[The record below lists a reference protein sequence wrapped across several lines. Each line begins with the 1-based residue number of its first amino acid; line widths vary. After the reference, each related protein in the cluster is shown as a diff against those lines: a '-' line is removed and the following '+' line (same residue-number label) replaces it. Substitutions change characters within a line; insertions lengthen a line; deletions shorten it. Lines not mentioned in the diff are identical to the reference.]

1 MVRKNQ
7 NITMIFSQALRI
19 GLLSKYKKIP
29 SSGFVAKE
37 FNLRAKGTSTIT
49 SETARRWLN
58 GLVIPDLEKLIALSE
73 WLEIDLNT
81 LLSVRKASENNEL
94 NLAHEDIREFIHAAE
109 KLLTSVHDISEN
121 LDDTI
126 RKIKKINNQQ

>member
-29 SSGFVAKE
+29 TSGFIARE
-37 FNLRAKGTSTIT
+37 FNIRAKKTSTIT
-49 SETARRWLN
+49 PETARRWLN
-58 GLVIPDLEKLIALSE
+58 GLVLPDLEKLIALSE

-81 LLSVRKASENNEL
+81 LLSVQKASGNNEL
-94 NLAHEDIREFIHAAE
+94 NLTLDDTQEFIHNAE
-109 KLLTSVHDISEN
+109 KLITDVRDISEN
-121 LDDTI
+121 LKDII
-126 RKIKKINNQQ
+126 RKIKKINN